1 MTSRIPVLRAV
12 QDFLAFCS
20 ARNDSPH
27 TLKAYNHDLLL
38 FVGCIGHETPVSEIT
53 RHRIRQYILSL
64 DANLKRSTVRRYIVT
79 VRAFSN
85 WLVGESYLDTN
96 PCEAIR
102 GPRQHHT
109 LPDVPSEADMAKLL
123 HGKIPTACPERDR
136 VILELL
142 YSCGLRAHE
151 VIGVNVDDFKAK
163 NTLIVR
169 GKGKKERMVPVGRK
183 AQLAVAEWL
192 PLRKKMIAEM
202 ELETPALF
210 FSIGPR
216 VSLERLDVR
225 TVGRI
230 LKTVAKAKKLPS
242 YHPHQLRHACG
253 THCHD
258 HGMPI
263 QVVAQMLGHARLST
277 AQIYTRVSSARM
289 LDVYRK
295 AHPHANPLSS

>member
-1 MTSRIPVLRAV
+1 
-12 QDFLAFCS
+12 
-20 ARNDSPH
+20 
-27 TLKAYNHDLLL
+27 
-38 FVGCIGHETPVSEIT
+38 
-53 RHRIRQYILSL
+53 
-64 DANLKRSTVRRYIVT
+64 
-79 VRAFSN
+79 
-85 WLVGESYLDTN
+85 
-96 PCEAIR
+96 
-102 GPRQHHT
+102 
-109 LPDVPSEADMAKLL
+109 MAKLL

-295 AHPHANPLSS
+295 AHPHANPVSS